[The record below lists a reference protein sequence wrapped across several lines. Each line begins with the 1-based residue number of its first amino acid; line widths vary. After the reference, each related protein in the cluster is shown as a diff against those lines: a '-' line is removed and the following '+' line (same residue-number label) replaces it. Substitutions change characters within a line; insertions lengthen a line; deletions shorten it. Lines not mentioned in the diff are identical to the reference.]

1 MTPPSRESS
10 DLLLVANPKEIAEL
24 ERLFRL
30 SGMSVFAAADCRQAR
45 QRLASSSDPAMVV
58 TSLSLK
64 DGSWW
69 SIRKAL
75 IERQSMAALVVCL
88 PTLDGGLT
96 DVLEAGCTAVL
107 VPPYKLDRVEA
118 VVEATKARRVSP
130 KPVRRDPGLAAASKS
145 GSSESRNVA

>member
-1 MTPPSRESS
+1 MPPSRESRE
-10 DLLLVANPKEIAEL
+10 LLLIANPKETAEL

-30 SGMSVFAAADCRQAR
+30 SGMNVFAATGCQQAR
-45 QRLASSSDPAMVV
+45 QRLDSSNDPAIVV

-69 SIRKAL
+69 SVRKAL
-75 IERQSMAALVVCL
+75 IDRQSMAALVVCL

-107 VPPYKLDRVEA
+107 VPPYKLDRMKA

-130 KPVRRDPGLAAASKS
+130 KPARRGPGLAAAGKS
-145 GSSESRNVA
+145 DHRHVA

>member
-1 MTPPSRESS
+1 MSSQRESRN
-10 DLLLVANPKEIAEL
+10 LLLVANPKESAEL

-30 SGMSVFAAADCRQAR
+30 CGLSVVVATDCQQAR
-45 QRLASSSDPAMVV
+45 QRLSSGRDPDIVV

-69 SIRKAL
+69 SVRKA
-75 IERQSMAALVVCL
+75 IFDRQSMAALIVCL

-107 VPPYKLDRVEA
+107 VPPYNSDRVRT
-118 VVEATKARRVSP
+118 VIEATKARRIPPTPARKAPGSVAPSEAG
-130 KPVRRDPGLAAASKS
+130 RRQRHLA
-145 GSSESRNVA
+145 